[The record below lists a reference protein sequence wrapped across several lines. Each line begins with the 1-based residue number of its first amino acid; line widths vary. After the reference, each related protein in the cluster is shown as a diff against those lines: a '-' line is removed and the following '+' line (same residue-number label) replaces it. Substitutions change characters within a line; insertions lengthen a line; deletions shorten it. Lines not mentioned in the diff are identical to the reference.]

1 MTDFEHQTG
10 LHRRSGLDQAGKRHL
25 IEAQLAES
33 MRLQGFRIAANLSI
47 SLVMFQMLAPYVAGP
62 ALHIWLT
69 AGLAFSALDL
79 ASLFRMRRDKKQGTR
94 LVSHHRVSLMTSFAW
109 GSFWGACVYL
119 FFGQLADG
127 ERLVITVLVTGMLC
141 TSPFILS
148 AVPAG
153 VFLFSGPLVLASVV
167 AMLTEGVGQHL
178 FILSLLVVYVA
189 LFPFAVMRHSSV
201 FRERVTAM
209 FRVKEQN
216 QIIKLF
222 LSDMENHSSEWLWRT
237 DSRHSIIML
246 SPSFSERSGTD
257 PERMAMASLPG
268 FLLANAAGA
277 HAESA
282 IRQFSARMAEGET
295 IRDAVVHLRLDG
307 RDVWWSLTGSP
318 SHSADGQFTGYHGL
332 ARNVS
337 ETMRAEAELRVLALT
352 DPLTGLAN
360 RAAFNAEMSR
370 SAKFAATGRG
380 RSALALFDLDDFK
393 AVNDTGGHAAGDEVL
408 RHSARRLTEV
418 LPAGSFIAR
427 IGGDEFAA
435 IMPLSPAQD
444 IGFAESAVACAI
456 DEVSKPVLLPQGA
469 FRVRG
474 SAGLAVMPD
483 CGCDESVVQQLAD
496 EALYSA
502 KSAGKGMVKVANERR
517 NAAKN
522 RRKVLE
528 ADLPG
533 AIAAGGLHLEFQPVF
548 DVKTGKPVQFEAF
561 ARWNHPEFGAV
572 APQEFM
578 RVAERAGAFEDFGH
592 WSVGAACAALA
603 GLPADISVSVN
614 ISSRLFERADLAE
627 MIAGSLRKHQIAP
640 ERLELEITESAYLAG
655 VSAVAGSVARLQAAG
670 VRVVLDD
677 FGTGYSSLTS
687 LCEVPF
693 DKIKIDHELVRRA
706 ASDERARVILQSIAA
721 IGTTLGLAVSA
732 EGVENA
738 AEAGWL
744 SGLGCRYL
752 QGWHFGAPMA
762 GEALNGWLLRQ
773 SANPADEAE
782 TIASAA

>member
-1 MTDFEHQTG
+1 
-10 LHRRSGLDQAGKRHL
+10 
-25 IEAQLAES
+25 
-33 MRLQGFRIAANLSI
+33 MRLHGFRIAANLSI
-47 SLVMFQMLAPYVAGP
+47 SLVMYQMLLPYVAGFS
-62 ALHIWLT
+62 LHIWLA
-69 AGLAFSALDL
+69 AGLVFSALDL
-79 ASLFRMRRDKKQGTR
+79 MSLSRMRRDLRQGAR
-94 LVSHHRVSLMTSFAW
+94 LVSHYRASLMTNFAW
-109 GSFWGACVYL
+109 GSFWGTCIFL
-119 FFGQLADG
+119 FFGQLADS
-127 ERLVITVLVTGMLC
+127 ERLVMTVLVTGLLC

-153 VFLFSGPLVLASVV
+153 VFLFSGPLVLSSIA
-167 AMLTEGVGQHL
+167 ALLAEGAGRHL
-178 FILSLLVVYVA
+178 FILSLLVIYVV
-189 LFPFAVMRHSSV
+189 LFPFAVMRHSEV
-201 FRERVTAM
+201 FRERVTAL

-237 DSRHSIIML
+237 DVRHSIIML
-246 SPSFSERSGTD
+246 SPSFSERSGTA

-268 FLLANAAGA
+268 FLLANAAGEA
-277 HAESA
+277 AKTA

-337 ETMRAEAELRVLALT
+337 ETMRAEAELRLLALT

-370 SAKFAATGRG
+370 CTKHAAAG
-380 RSALALFDLDDFK
+380 RSRFALALFDLDDFK

-408 RHSARRLTEV
+408 RQSARRLSDF
-418 LPAGSFIAR
+418 LPAASFIAR
-427 IGGDEFAA
+427 MGGDEFAA
-435 IMPLSPAQD
+435 IFELAPGQD
-444 IGFAESAVACAI
+444 GVFAETAIASAI
-456 DEVSKPVLLPQGA
+456 DELSKPVLLPQGA

-474 SAGLAVMPD
+474 SAGLALMPD
-483 CGCDESVVQQLAD
+483 CGCDESIVQQLAD
-496 EALYSA
+496 EALYAA

-522 RRKVLE
+522 RRKLLE
-528 ADLPG
+528 ADLPT
-533 AIAAGGLHLEFQPVF
+533 AIANGKLHLEFQPVF
-548 DVKTGKPVQFEAF
+548 DVTTGQPVQFEAF
-561 ARWNHPEFGAV
+561 ARWNHPDFGPV

-578 RVAERAGAFEDFGH
+578 RIAERADAFQDFGT
-592 WSVGAACAALA
+592 WSIDAACRALA
-603 GLPADISVSVN
+603 GLPAEISVSVN
-614 ISSRLFERADLAE
+614 ISSRLFERADLPG
-627 MIAGSLRKHQIAP
+627 MITGSLHKHGITP
-640 ERLELEITESAYLAG
+640 DRLELEITESAYLAG
-655 VSAVAGSVARLQAAG
+655 VGAVADSVARLQAAG
-670 VRVVLDD
+670 VRVALDD

-693 DKIKIDHELVRRA
+693 DKVKIDHELVRRA

-721 IGTTLGLAVSA
+721 IGTTLGVAVSA

-738 AEAGWL
+738 ADAGWL

-752 QGWHFGAPMA
+752 QGWHFGAPMV

-773 SANPADEAE
+773 SADPAAAVE
-782 TIASAA
+782 TVASAA